1 MKDQGKKDNNKKDH
15 YVPVFYLKEFGNLFN
30 KEKDIWKIWV
40 YDKEQ
45 QKSFYSNIDETL
57 SKNYFYKFLNEEKN
71 SIFDSRLQDFES
83 QFAPF
88 IKKILH
94 TINREVKFNQ
104 LNSSIFKKP
113 IKEKFSEILAVQLIR
128 TPKTRE
134 NLQFINNENSSITND
149 YVENLVASY
158 TDTIKK
164 QFPNL
169 NNNLIE
175 IFRDHWKNTINEYRQ
190 IYQKNPAKGHYNYF
204 ERNLKK
210 LQEEFYNCNWVIGLN
225 NTDNAFYT
233 SDHPLAFTEN
243 GETILFPLSSKVI
256 LILQT
261 NNSFLNNSKQIL
273 NLEKTDIENFNKIQV
288 LNSKRFICCKND
300 DFELV
305 RSHRL

>member
-88 IKKILH
+88 IKKILN

-175 IFRDHWKNTINEYRQ
+175 IFRDHWKIQLMNIDKS
-190 IYQKNPAKGHYNYF
+190 I
-204 ERNLKK
+204 KK
-210 LQEEFYNCNWVIGLN
+210 TQPKDI
-225 NTDNAFYT
+225 
-233 SDHPLAFTEN
+233 
-243 GETILFPLSSKVI
+243 III
-256 LILQT
+256 LIV
-261 NNSFLNNSKQIL
+261 I
-273 NLEKTDIENFNKIQV
+273 
-288 LNSKRFICCKND
+288 
-300 DFELV
+300 
-305 RSHRL
+305 

>member
-88 IKKILH
+88 IKKILN

-175 IFRDHWKNTINEYRQ
+175 IFRDHWKIQLMNIDKS
-190 IYQKNPAKGHYNYF
+190 I
-204 ERNLKK
+204 KK
-210 LQEEFYNCNWVIGLN
+210 TQPKDI
-225 NTDNAFYT
+225 
-233 SDHPLAFTEN
+233 
-243 GETILFPLSSKVI
+243 II
-256 LILQT
+256 
-261 NNSFLNNSKQIL
+261 IL
-273 NLEKTDIENFNKIQV
+273 NVI
-288 LNSKRFICCKND
+288 
-300 DFELV
+300 
-305 RSHRL
+305 